1 MVAANVRTPVPT
13 VFDVKILPVAKHL
26 HVNLEREKKL

>member
-1 MVAANVRTPVPT
+1 MVAANVRRPLRT

-26 HVNLEREKKL
+26 HVNLERAKKL